1 MSYVVVAVVGV
12 AAVSTAYSIYSAE
25 ETKKNNAAIQKKA
38 EEQQKKLETE
48 ALDEKK
54 KKKATEERDMLVRQL
69 DGEVNDKNKNT
80 YTNSMPTIN
89 SIGASNSG
97 TTILGG

>member
-1 MSYVVVAVVGV
+1 MSYVVVAVAGV

-38 EEQQKKLETE
+38 EIQQANLERE
-48 ALDEKK
+48 ANDEKK
-54 KKKATEERDMLVRQL
+54 KKKATEERDALVRQL
-69 DGEVNDKNKNT
+69 GSPVNNERT
-80 YTNSMPTIN
+80 SVASQVSA
-89 SIGASNSG
+89 SIGASNTG